1 MAWPEIARAMYPVY
15 LEGASVCGQ
24 IMGCQLRDWTCD
36 ECTGGLAAI
45 GAIIADPATIA
56 DVTTFLQGDAFC
68 GQHAD
73 QASCPDDVGRLMPLA
88 MPILAAVLTETA
100 PEICQDINGVC

>member
-1 MAWPEIARAMYPVY
+1 MYPVF
-15 LEGASVCGQ
+15 LEGTSVCGQ

-45 GAIIADPATIA
+45 GGIIADPATIA
-56 DVTTFLQGDAFC
+56 DVVTFLQGDAFC
-68 GQHAD
+68 GQHTD
-73 QASCPDDVGRLMPLA
+73 QASCPDDVDRLMPLA